1 MENWSSYG
9 GGQENTLAGLKHALE
24 KVNKNAFVCVWT
36 DELGDDNNDITLRNE
51 VKSLKASTESVIFI
65 MAKTYSNSRASGSL
79 SEFETTFKDIGHVMD
94 VNDPDVVDKMITLM
108 KSSALCNRNYSSTT
122 PSQYYYVH
130 K

>member
-1 MENWSSYG
+1 MNTWTSYRG
-9 GGQENTLAGLKHALE
+9 SQENTLAGLKHALE

-65 MAKTYSNSRASGSL
+65 MAVSNSNSRASGSF
-79 SEFETTFKDIGHVMD
+79 SEFKTTFKDIGHVMD

-108 KSSALCNRNYSSTT
+108 KSSALCNRNKTSTASWTTT
-122 PSQYYYVH
+122 PS

>member
-1 MENWSSYG
+1 MNTWTSYRG
-9 GGQENTLAGLKHALE
+9 SRENTLAGLKHALE

-65 MAKTYSNSRASGSL
+65 MAKTNSKSRASGSL
-79 SEFETTFKDIGHVMD
+79 SEFETTFKDIGYVMD
-94 VNDPDVVDKMITLM
+94 VDDPDVVDKMISLM
-108 KSSALCNRNYSSTT
+108 KSSAVCNRNNSSTT
-122 PSQYYYVH
+122 PSQYYYLH

>member
-1 MENWSSYG
+1 MNTWTSYRG
-9 GGQENTLAGLKHALE
+9 SRENTLAGLKHALE
-24 KVNKNAFVCVWT
+24 SVNKNAFVCVWT

-65 MAKTYSNSRASGSL
+65 MAVSNSNSRASGSF
-79 SEFETTFKDIGHVMD
+79 SEFETTFKDIGYVMD

-122 PSQYYYVH
+122 PSQYYYLH